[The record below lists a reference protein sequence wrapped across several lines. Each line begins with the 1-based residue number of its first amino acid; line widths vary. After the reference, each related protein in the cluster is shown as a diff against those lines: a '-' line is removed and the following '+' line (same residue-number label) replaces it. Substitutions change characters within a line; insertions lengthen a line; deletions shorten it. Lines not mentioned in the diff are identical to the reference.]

1 MTDTL
6 PVPATP
12 ALPPAAK
19 PPQPPAM
26 ARWIALAVS
35 AVALG
40 GAWLGWSAQQRLQ
53 QLESELVKRQE
64 QSQDEAKEAKLLSR
78 QAQDNARD
86 AAAKVALLETR
97 LAEVTLQR
105 GQIDE
110 LVKSMSRSRDETL
123 VIDVEANLRVALRQ
137 ATLTGSAEPLVSALQ
152 TADER
157 ISRAQQPRLESVRRA
172 IAKDLE
178 RLKSTRV
185 ADLSVLAVRMD
196 DAVRM
201 VDDLPLLS
209 DPGDRSAEPPA
220 LPGSAPVNH
229 GPRKT
234 AKAARGASQ
243 AASSPHESDEPA
255 WSARVLDWSQKAGQT
270 VWQEAR
276 SLVRLTR
283 INQPEAMLIAP
294 EQAFFL
300 RENLKLRLLNARLA
314 LLSRQFDTAQAD
326 LRDSQDVLNH
336 YFDARS
342 RKVSSAIDLVRQVAG
357 QARQAIGEGVGDAE
371 VHRDDS
377 LRPCWVLAIPVI
389 TRHDSLHEL
398 IK

>member
-12 ALPPAAK
+12 ILPPAAK
-19 PPQPPAM
+19 PPQQPAV
-26 ARWIALAVS
+26 ARWTALAV
-35 AVALG
+35 ALVALA

-53 QLESELVKRQE
+53 QLEAELVKRQE
-64 QSQDEAKEAKLLSR
+64 QSQDEAKEARLLSK
-78 QAQDNARD
+78 QAQDDARD

-105 GQIDE
+105 GQIDD

-123 VIDVEANLRVALRQ
+123 VIDVDANLRVALRQ

-157 ISRAQQPRLESVRRA
+157 IARAQQPRLESVRRA

-178 RLKSTRV
+178 RLKATRV

-201 VDDLPLLS
+201 VDELPLLS
-209 DPGDRSAEPPA
+209 DPGDRAADAAAPQASAA
-220 LPGSAPVNH
+220 ARVSA
-229 GPRKT
+229 RKA
-234 AKAARGASQ
+234 AKAARAASQ
-243 AASSPHESDEPA
+243 PASAPMTDDPA
-255 WSARVLDWSQKAGQT
+255 WSERVLDWSQKAGQT

-300 RENLKLRLLNARLA
+300 RENLKLRLLNARLG
-314 LLSRQFDTAQAD
+314 LLSRQTGTAGADIQSAQASIK
-326 LRDSQDVLNH
+326 R
-336 YFDARS
+336 YFDPQS
-342 RKVSSAIDLVRQVAG
+342 RKTQALQSLLADIATQSPQTQLPRPDDTLAALATLSAGR
-357 QARQAIGEGVGDAE
+357 
-371 VHRDDS
+371 
-377 LRPCWVLAIPVI
+377 
-389 TRHDSLHEL
+389 
-398 IK
+398 